1 MNDHERIEPRPDRP
15 ARLARHAAVLPIAV
29 LVLAAALLPGCDRT
43 PRLVPASDDS
53 TATVAEDPYE
63 VMLRNAGRAWESG
76 TLDDA
81 ADLTSRVL
89 RIDLRD
95 RPPETWAAR
104 AVALLDSMTVGA
116 EVQGDECAIVVNL
129 FARANP
135 TGPSWPYAF
144 WCDGDSARRQKIE
157 GEGLRLLDV
166 AARDVK
172 GAMTDR
178 GLAVLYGRSGG
189 AGVMPTLMVWK
200 AQGHT
205 WRLSQTLGPD
215 SLGGTGQGE
224 FRRGSEGI
232 ELVTRTFRI
241 SRGFVECAA
250 CPHVH
255 AERHFAWSGD
265 AFTKSQERLEGT
277 PYAAF
282 VQFIQALRS
291 ADYTGARGLVTDD
304 NVIGRALDFGWASS
318 REPWRV
324 APGTHDRARE
334 MVFFHGQAEAY
345 RVWFDSRGQDWAIAS
360 VDTTTRTIEVID

>member
-1 MNDHERIEPRPDRP
+1 MNDFENAEPRPRGR
-15 ARLARHAAVLPIAV
+15 ARLPLAMLPAVALA
-29 LVLAAALLPGCDRT
+29 LAAALLPGCDRT
-43 PRLVPASDDS
+43 PRLVPAADDS
-53 TATVAEDPYE
+53 TAAVAEDPYE
-63 VMLRNAGRAWESG
+63 VMLRNASRAWESG
-76 TLDDA
+76 ALDDA

-95 RPPETWAAR
+95 RSPESWAAR
-104 AVALLDSMTVGA
+104 AVSLLDSMSVGA

-144 WCDGDSARRQKIE
+144 WCDGDTARRQKIE

-166 AARDVK
+166 AARDVE

-205 WRLSQTLGPD
+205 WKLAQTLGPD
-215 SLGGTGQGE
+215 SLGGTGDGE
-224 FRRGSEGI
+224 FRRSGEGI
-232 ELVTRTFRI
+232 ELVTNTFRI
-241 SRGFVECAA
+241 SRGFIECAS
-250 CPHVH
+250 CPHVN
-255 AERHFAWSGD
+255 AERRFVWSGD
-265 AFTKSQERLEGT
+265 EFTKVEERVQRT

-282 VQFIQALRS
+282 VQFVQALRS

-304 NVIGRALDFGWASS
+304 NVIGRALDFGWGRS

-324 APGTHDRARE
+324 APGTHDRASE
-334 MVFFHGQAEAY
+334 MVFFHGQADAY
-345 RVWFDSRGQDWAIAS
+345 RVWFDQMGAGWAIAS
-360 VDTTTRTIEVID
+360 VDTTVRTIEVE